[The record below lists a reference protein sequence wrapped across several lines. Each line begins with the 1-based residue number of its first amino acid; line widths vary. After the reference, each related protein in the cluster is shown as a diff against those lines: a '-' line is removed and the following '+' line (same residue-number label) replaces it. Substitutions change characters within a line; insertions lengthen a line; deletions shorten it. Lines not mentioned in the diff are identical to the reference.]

1 MTTIEVKA
9 WLSRAQKLKKEKAV
23 LEEIRRETFERLTST
38 TGRTDGITVSSSSD
52 PVKADALVILNDEV
66 REKIEAIERVTLEI
80 FEAISALDNEDY
92 RTILYSKYLQRKS
105 WTEIAEAIHYHKRT
119 AERMHGAAL
128 LAIEPIISKK
138 SF

>member
-1 MTTIEVKA
+1 M
-9 WLSRAQKLKKEKAV
+9 
-23 LEEIRRETFERLTST
+23 TST

-66 REKIEAIERVTLEI
+66 REKIEAIDRVTLEI

-92 RTILYSKYLQRKS
+92 RAILYSKYLQRKS